1 MKQILNLILLV
12 YVIVSS
18 INLRWIIST
27 DRGLYTYVITNITL
41 LLIVL
46 FLNRKKD

>member
-1 MKQILNLILLV
+1 MKQILNLILLI
-12 YVIVSS
+12 YVIISS

-27 DRGLYTYVITNITL
+27 DRGLYAYVITNITL

-46 FLNRKKD
+46 YLNRKKD